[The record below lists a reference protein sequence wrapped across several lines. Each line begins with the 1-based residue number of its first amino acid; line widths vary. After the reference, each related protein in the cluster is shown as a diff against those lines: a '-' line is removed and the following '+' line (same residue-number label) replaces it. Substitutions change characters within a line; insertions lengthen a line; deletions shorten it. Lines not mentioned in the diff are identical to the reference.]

1 MIRYEPSGLSWT
13 WIGLQALV
21 PFVIALIVAYPFW
34 RKGHPIFG
42 NLVGTIVLF
51 GAAFALIMR
60 ERIELDRIATRCFD
74 QGYYCFPVPSAFARF
89 AAYSAIALLQV
100 FILFYLSIRV
110 EEWQRSRGYAPEW
123 RR

>member
-1 MIRYEPSGLSWT
+1 VIKYEPAGLSWT
-13 WIGLQALV
+13 WIAFQVLV
-21 PFVIALIVAYPFW
+21 PFLVSLIGAYPFW
-34 RKGHPIFG
+34 RKRHAIFG
-42 NLVGTIVLF
+42 NLVGTTVLF

-74 QGYYCFPVPSAFARF
+74 QGYYCFPVPTAFTRF

-100 FILFYLSIRV
+100 FILFYVSIRV
-110 EEWQRSRGYAPEW
+110 EERQRRRGYAPEW